1 MPRSNIRYPDVSE
14 PDRKLAGVSYR
25 FMLGAILAAALCL
38 AASPTAAWAQDEE
51 RSVTDLTGAEL
62 TREMLIKALH
72 PQVEKPL
79 GARSITPP
87 SCAKYRREMSR
98 GLRPA
103 PVSENIAITVQFAS
117 DEARLTAKARQ
128 VLDQLGAALQDSALE
143 ECCFQV
149 EGHTDSQNTEDY
161 NQRLSEARAK
171 SVVDYLN
178 ERFGIDPDRLLQRGY
193 GETDPLASNE
203 TSEGRQKNRR
213 VQVSNLGYRTVEGGP

>member
-1 MPRSNIRYPDVSE
+1 MPRSNVKCSNVSG
-14 PDRKLAGVSYR
+14 PNYRLAGVLYR
-25 FMLGAILAAALCL
+25 FMLGIILAAALCL
-38 AASPTAAWAQDEE
+38 AGSPTAAWAQDEE

-62 TREMLIKALH
+62 TREMLVKALQ

-87 SCAKYRREMSR
+87 SCAKYRRDMSR

-117 DEARLTAKARQ
+117 DEAKLTAQARQ
-128 VLDQLGAALQDSALE
+128 VLDELGAALQDSALE
-143 ECCFQV
+143 ECCFHV

-161 NQRLSEARAK
+161 NQLLSEARAK
-171 SVVDYLN
+171 SVVDYLS

-193 GETDPLASNE
+193 GETDPMASND